1 MRLRRIF
8 SATPAP
14 KRSTGCWKS
23 QTNSALKP
31 KTTTTTAAAFSDMT
45 GLDAKPYTM
54 GGGTYARS
62 FPNTVAFGAAVTEI
76 ETALGPGCGGAHE
89 RDECVRIEEFNQSAA
104 VFIRALLNL
113 AAL

>member
-1 MRLRRIF
+1 M
-8 SATPAP
+8 T
-14 KRSTGCWKS
+14 
-23 QTNSALKP
+23 
-31 KTTTTTAAAFSDMT
+31 AAFSDMT